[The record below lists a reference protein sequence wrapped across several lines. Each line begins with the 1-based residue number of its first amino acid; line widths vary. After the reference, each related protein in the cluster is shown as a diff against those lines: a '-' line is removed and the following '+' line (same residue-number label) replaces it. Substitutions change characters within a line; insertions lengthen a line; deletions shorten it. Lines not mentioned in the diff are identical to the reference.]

1 MKKIISILMSTALLA
16 SSFGA
21 MALTAQAAGE
31 TIYSNDFS
39 QSADDFAIVGSGK
52 LNATNEIT
60 YDDVNDRMS
69 IEGWRSITGA
79 MLKEEITAAN
89 FVMEADVETSAR
101 VGKDGKD
108 LKVGFIYDYTD
119 ANNFKAMTYWADNG
133 RVRFYNVSGG
143 RESNKDTGNYTGA
156 SFATKNGVPRHL
168 KLVVTASRALF
179 YVDDELV
186 YSYEGSYTES
196 KRLGLFQ
203 QGEKWVHWDNVMI
216 RELTAEDTSFYENSF
231 DDGSETGF
239 VNASENTTAFD
250 PRSTFA
256 NGNGYGKF
264 TKYGNSMWYLPTQM
278 DGNYRVDM
286 NVAFE
291 NPSNASRYFG
301 IAFGIKPGETG
312 NMTYNVGAVFMNGG
326 TSIEKKTIS
335 NNSESTDAG
344 GSVRG
349 SYTST
354 IPEDKKDG
362 VTQDNE
368 ANRGTYIP
376 TFLANNAADTL
387 DARHDIT
394 LEVIDGK
401 ATLYFEG
408 SETVFDVGADNTSGY
423 IGFRSSNVSAR
434 IYSLVITK
442 LADTPEPEEPSVT
455 STVTKVG
462 DAVTEN
468 EGDAAVGYT
477 AKFDITGSKAVNGC
491 TWSVTPSGSDTA
503 QTAESSLN
511 NGEGTT
517 ITDSSV
523 IFGLVVTAEKDK
535 AAELYSIQVSA
546 ELK

>member
-52 LNATNEIT
+52 LNATNSIT
-60 YDDVNDRMS
+60 YDGDNDRMS
-69 IEGWRSITGA
+69 IEGWGSITGA
-79 MLKEEITAAN
+79 MLNEEITAAN

-101 VGKDGKD
+101 ADKDGKGT
-108 LKVGFIYDYTD
+108 KVGFIYDYTD
-119 ANNFKAMTYWADNG
+119 AENFKAMTYWVDNG
-133 RVRFYNVSGG
+133 KVRFYNVSNNE
-143 RESNKDTGNYTGA
+143 ESNKDTGDYTGA
-156 SFATKNGVPRHL
+156 SFATENGVPRHL

-186 YSYEGSYTES
+186 YSYEGRYTES
-196 KRLGLFQ
+196 KCLGLFQ
-203 QGEKWVHWDNVMI
+203 QGEKWVHWDNVVI
-216 RELTAEDTSFYENSF
+216 RELTAEDASFYQNSF

-239 VNASENTTAFD
+239 VNASENTTVFA
-250 PRSTFA
+250 PGSTFA

-264 TKYGNSMWYLPTQM
+264 TKYNNSMWYLPTQM

-301 IAFGIKPGETG
+301 IAFGISPGETG

-326 TSIEKKTIS
+326 TSIEKKTIN
-335 NNSESTDAG
+335 NNSESTD

-349 SYTST
+349 SYTET
-354 IPEDKKDG
+354 IPDDKKDG
-362 VTQDNE
+362 MSQDSE
-368 ANRGTYIP
+368 ATPGTYMP
-376 TFLANNAADTL
+376 NFLTNGAADTL

-408 SETVFDVGADNTSGY
+408 SETSFDVGVDNTSGY

-442 LADTPEPEEPSVT
+442 LADTPKPEEPSVT
-455 STVTKVG
+455 STVNKVG
-462 DAVTEN
+462 DVVTEN

-477 AKFDITGSKAVNGC
+477 AEFDITGSKIVNGC
-491 TWSVTPSGSDTA
+491 SWSVTLSESDTA

-517 ITDSSV
+517 ITNSSV
-523 IFGLVVTAEKDK
+523 IFGLVVTAEKEK
-535 AAELYSIQVSA
+535 AAELGSIQVSA

>member
-1 MKKIISILMSTALLA
+1 MKKIISVLMSTVLLA

-39 QSADDFAIVGSGK
+39 QSAEDFGIIGDGK
-52 LNATNEIT
+52 LDAKNKIT
-60 YDDVNDRMS
+60 YDPANERMS
-69 IEGWRSITGA
+69 IEGWGSITGA
-79 MLKEEITAAN
+79 MLKEEITAEN

-101 VGKDGKD
+101 NGKDGKGT
-108 LKVGFIYDYTD
+108 KVGFIYDYID
-119 ANNFKAMTYWADNG
+119 SNNFKAMTYWADNG
-133 RVRFYNVSGG
+133 KVRFYNVSGG
-143 RESNKDTGNYTGA
+143 TESNKDTGDYTGA
-156 SFATKNGVPRHL
+156 SFATENGVPRHL

-203 QGEKWVHWDNVMI
+203 QGEKWVHWDNVVI

-231 DDGSETGF
+231 DDGSATGF
-239 VNASENTTAFD
+239 VNASDNTTAFASS
-250 PRSTFA
+250 STFT
-256 NGNGYGKF
+256 NGNGYEKF

-301 IAFGIKPGETG
+301 IAFGIRPGETG

-344 GSVRG
+344 GSERG
-349 SYTST
+349 SYTET

-362 VTQDNE
+362 ISQDSE
-368 ANRGTYIP
+368 TTPGIYMP
-376 TFLANNAADTL
+376 KFLTDGAADTL

-408 SETVFDVGADNTSGY
+408 SETSFDVGADNTSGY

-462 DAVTEN
+462 DVVTEN

-477 AKFDITGSKAVNGC
+477 AEFDITGSKIVNGC
-491 TWSVTPSGSDTA
+491 TWSVMSSESDTA

-511 NGEGTT
+511 DGEGTT
-517 ITDSSV
+517 ITNSSV
-523 IFGLVVTAEKDK
+523 IFGLVVTAEKEK
-535 AAELYSIQVSA
+535 AAELGSIQVSA